1 MTTMVT
7 PSPVT
12 GTITRSPVTVPGA
25 EAALLNGAS
34 PRSDGGKKAPL
45 AVRMLLP
52 AVLAAL
58 VAVVH
63 TVGLSAGPAYSDD
76 EGTYAAQAWALVHQ
90 GQLAHYT
97 YWYDHPPLGWI
108 LLAGWNVA
116 TGWLLHPATAVEGAR
131 QFTALVA
138 TVTGLLIYLLG
149 RRLRLPR
156 WTAALAVTLWALSP
170 LALLW
175 TRMMYLD
182 NVGTAFLL
190 GALVLASSPRRHLWS
205 FAGSGLCVACAVL
218 SKETLLLSLPAV
230 GYATWRGAAGRT
242 RPFCLAAFTTT
253 AVSVLAMYPLYAT
266 LKGELLHG
274 ATHVS
279 LLDAVRFQVM
289 GRASTGSPLAPH
301 TISAALVGQWLHSDP
316 WLLAFG
322 VLLTPLAF
330 ALGRLRAAALAVAVP
345 VAVSL
350 RPGYLPEPFVI
361 ALLPFCALI
370 IAGLLTAAIGG
381 LSRGS
386 RRAGALVALAALA
399 ALAVVLVPS
408 WSSGVRADTRGDAA
422 VRLVLAENWIAGHV
436 PHDRRVVV
444 DDTMWVDLVNRGFNP
459 HLGVIWFYKTDFTN
473 NLDPSVARSLPNG
486 YRDIDVVVVT
496 PSMRS
501 ALASLP
507 GGFAQLRAAIRYSR
521 ILHTVGAGTDRI
533 EVRQVVVPPGAPPP
547 AQPTLK

>member
-1 MTTMVT
+1 MITMVT

-12 GTITRSPVTVPGA
+12 ITRSPVTAPGA
-25 EAALLNGAS
+25 EAALLYGAS
-34 PRSDGGKKAPL
+34 SRSDGGRKAPI
-45 AVRMLLP
+45 VVHMLLP

-63 TVGLSAGPAYSDD
+63 TVGLSAAPAYADD
-76 EGTYAAQAWALVHQ
+76 EGTYAAQAWALLHE

-108 LLAGWNVA
+108 LLAGWDVV

-131 QFTALVA
+131 QFAALVA

-149 RRLRLPR
+149 RRQGLPR
-156 WTAALAVTLWALSP
+156 WAAGLAVMLWTLSP

-175 TRMMYLD
+175 SREMYLD

-190 GALVLASSPRRHLWS
+190 GALVLVSSPRRHLWA
-205 FAGSGLCVACAVL
+205 FAGSGLCAACAVL

-230 GYATWRGAAGRT
+230 GYAAWRGSAGRT

-253 AVSVLAMYPLYAT
+253 AVSVQAMYPLYAT

-279 LLDAVRFQVM
+279 LLDAVQFQLM
-289 GRASTGSPLAPH
+289 GRSSTGSPLSPH
-301 TISAALVGQWLHSDP
+301 AASAVLVGQWLHSDP
-316 WLLAFG
+316 WLLACG
-322 VLLTPLAF
+322 VLLTPLALN
-330 ALGRLRAAALAVAVP
+330 LGRLRAVALAVAVP

-350 RPGYLPEPFVI
+350 RPGYLPDPFVI

-399 ALAVVLVPS
+399 VVVMPP
-408 WSSGVRADTRGDAA
+408 WSSGVRADTHGDAA
-422 VRLVLAENWIAGHV
+422 ARQVLAENWIAGHV
-436 PHDRRVVV
+436 PHDRRLVV

-473 NLDPSVARSLPNG
+473 NLDPSVARTLPNG
-486 YRDIDVVVVT
+486 YRDIDDVLVT
-496 PSMRS
+496 PIMRS
-501 ALASLP
+501 AFAQFP

-521 ILHTVGAGTDRI
+521 ILYTVGAGADRI
-533 EVRQVVVPPGAPPP
+533 EIRQVVEPPGAPPLP
-547 AQPTLK
+547 NRR